1 MSRPF
6 WLLFLAACAPE
17 PLASQAVVAPLSA
30 APPPV
35 APAPS
40 LSVPTVVH
48 GDRVT
53 ITVSSASIGASVLL
67 FQGNRL
73 GAGPCS
79 GPCLDILNPAL
90 VGRGTVGSDGRA
102 LIDVNVPDRAARTS
116 PYFQA
121 IVRSGGQG
129 TKTTTVRRHVS
140 DPLALM
146 GSWVDDYGYGHDID
160 NHTWF
165 DFGNYEVERFSNA
178 QRWVV
183 AHNGPDTFGAGLW
196 SRFDWTT
203 DASGYDWYCQTVYN
217 AATMAD
223 ALHTPRADDTDPTS
237 AGCGGA
243 YPGGFAWTR
252 LAVAD
257 LAVTGQWTD
266 GYGDAYTIDEH
277 TWVSDYGTWNITQ
290 WYAARNF
297 LVAQN
302 DATNSFFPGLWSRF
316 DWATDGAGTLWYCQS
331 AYAAAREADAV
342 EVTEADPTDPAN
354 GGCGGAYPGGFPWT
368 RLDP

>member
-1 MSRPF
+1 MFRP
-6 WLLFLAACAPE
+6 LLLVVLAACAPE
-17 PLASQAVVAPLSA
+17 AATLSPLTAPGQA
-30 APPPV
+30 APPLV
-35 APAPS
+35 APPS

-53 ITVSSASIGASVLL
+53 ITVTSTSIGAGVML
-67 FQGNRL
+67 FQGGRV

-79 GPCLDILNPAL
+79 GVCLDILNPAL
-90 VGRGTVGSDGRA
+90 VGRGTMGADGRA
-102 LIDVNVPDRAARTS
+102 QIVVNVPARAANSTS
-116 PYFQA
+116 VFQA
-121 IVRSGGQG
+121 VVYGGG
-129 TKTTTVRRHVS
+129 RARKTSTVKRHVS
-140 DPLALM
+140 DSLALM

-160 NHTWF
+160 NHVWF
-165 DFGNYEVERFSNA
+165 DFGSYEVERFSNRE
-178 QRWVV
+178 RWVV

-203 DASGYDWYCQTVYN
+203 DASGFTWYCQTAYN
-217 AATMAD
+217 AATLTD
-223 ALHTPRADDTDPTS
+223 ALNTARADDTDPTT

-252 LAVAD
+252 LQVAD

-266 GYGDAYTIDEH
+266 DYGDAYVIDEH
-277 TWVSDYGTWNITQ
+277 AWVSDYGTWNITQ

-316 DWATDGAGTLWYCQS
+316 DWTTDGTGALWYCQS
-331 AYAAAREADAV
+331 AYAEAREADAV

-354 GGCGGAYPGGFPWT
+354 GGCGGAYPGGFAWT
-368 RLDP
+368 RLAP